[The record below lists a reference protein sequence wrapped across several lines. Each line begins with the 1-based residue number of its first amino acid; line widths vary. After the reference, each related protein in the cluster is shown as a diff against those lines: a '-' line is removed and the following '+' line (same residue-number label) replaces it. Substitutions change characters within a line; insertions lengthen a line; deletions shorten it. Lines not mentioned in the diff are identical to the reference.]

1 MPVKWL
7 ILLLCISPAVLNAT
21 QENDIELF
29 EFLAMYEEG
38 DIAFIDAEMDDKY
51 ESAEFKNEQS
61 LTNQNVTKSES
72 DE

>member
-7 ILLLCISPAVLNAT
+7 ILFLCISPAVLYAT

-38 DIAFIDAEMDDKY
+38 DNVFLDAEMDDKY
-51 ESAEFKNEQS
+51 ESAEFKNEKY
-61 LTNQNVTKSES
+61 LTKKNVTKSES